1 MSLHPD
7 LDAFLTLARDKGHP
21 PFHTLSVEKARALY
35 DRTATQ
41 LDAPSQVA
49 TSALQFTARDG
60 VQIPV
65 RRHDPGETR
74 AALLYFH
81 GGGYTVG
88 GLDSH
93 DGLCGALAALTPC
106 VVFAVDYRL
115 APEHRFPTAFEDS
128 EDSYQ
133 WLLAHSASLGIDASR
148 IAVAGDS
155 AGGTLATTLCLSAR
169 DHGWPLPCAQALLY
183 PCTSARQDSA
193 SHQRYDTGYLLE
205 QQTLQWMFGHYL
217 RDERDR
223 NDWRFSPLNAGS
235 LTDLPPTFIGL
246 AEHDPLVDEGIAYAG
261 RLTTAGVDTRLEI
274 YDGMVHDFARLMQVV
289 PDAARQVRE
298 DMAEMLAECLGG

>member
-1 MSLHPD
+1 MALHPD

-21 PFHTLSVEKARALY
+21 PFHTLPVEQARALY

-41 LDAPSQVA
+41 LDEPSQVA
-49 TSALQFTARDG
+49 TSTLHFSARDG
-60 VQIPV
+60 ARIQI
-65 RRHDPGETR
+65 RRYDPGDTR

-115 APEHRFPTAFEDS
+115 APEHRFPTAFFDA

-133 WLLAHSASLGIDASR
+133 WLLSQSAALGIDPSC

-155 AGGTLATTLCLSAR
+155 AGGTLATALCLNAR
-169 DHGWPLPCAQALLY
+169 DQGWPPPCAQALLY

-205 QQTLQWMFGHYL
+205 QHTLQWMFNNYL
-217 RDERDR
+217 RDDSDRD
-223 NDWRFSPLNAGS
+223 DWRFSPLTTAS
-235 LTDLPPTFIGL
+235 LDGLPPAFIGL

-274 YDGMVHDFARLMQVV
+274 YDGMVHDFARLMRVV
-289 PDAARQVRE
+289 PEAARQVRE
-298 DMAEMLAECLGG
+298 DMAEMLAEYCAG